1 MTWLEPGKSMNCGQ
15 ESESC
20 ERMVAMWM
28 DYGLLDFFSKK
39 RLEKRIPDDNTIKN
53 FHRVLKALQVFR
65 TLWKIQNQ
73 NSLAKG
79 VGKKHS

>member
-1 MTWLEPGKSMNCGQ
+1 MWTHGSHVDGSWGKIP
-15 ESESC
+15 
-20 ERMVAMWM
+20 
-28 DYGLLDFFSKK
+28 KK

-53 FHRVLKALQVFR
+53 FHRVLKALHVFR

-79 VGKKHS
+79 LERSICKPNQLVS